1 MHSTASNNFAFC
13 ASEASRSQPK
23 HFRTSRFT
31 PHPIG
36 GSGLWFFYSSSG
48 PKKRRSGKLSTHN
61 PLQLSKDS
69 SMRSQAP
76 NYESRIWA
84 QGAIGVRLG
93 AERSCRRSAGV
104 VVKKGFHGLLLLFTK
119 R

>member
-1 MHSTASNNFAFC
+1 
-13 ASEASRSQPK
+13 
-23 HFRTSRFT
+23 
-31 PHPIG
+31 
-36 GSGLWFFYSSSG
+36 
-48 PKKRRSGKLSTHN
+48 
-61 PLQLSKDS
+61 
-69 SMRSQAP
+69 MRSQAP